1 MKTDF
6 NIAVLPGD
14 GIGPEVVQ
22 EALKIFKIIE
32 SKLGLKISI
41 SEAPVGG
48 TAYEATGHP
57 LPEASMETARN
68 ADAILL
74 GAVGGPKWENI
85 DFSLRPERALLGLR
99 SSLGLYANLRPVRIF
114 PALVDASTLKREVV
128 EGLDLLVVRELTGGI
143 YFGEPRGVD
152 TLADGTRRGFNTLVY
167 TEPEIERIARIALDV
182 ARKRTKYVCS
192 VDKAHVLEATGF
204 WREVVTNLHSS
215 YSDVELSHM
224 YVDNCAMQLVRNP
237 KQFDVIV
244 TTNMF
249 GDILSDEASM
259 LTGSI
264 GMLPSASLGEK
275 HAMYEPIHGSA
286 PDIAGQKLA
295 NPLATILS
303 VGMMF
308 KYSLDREEPNTWIES
323 AVESVLEKGVRTRDI
338 MSPGMKE
345 VGTQT
350 MGDLVAEE
358 LEKKKNG

>member
-1 MKTDF
+1 
-6 NIAVLPGD
+6 
-14 GIGPEVVQ
+14 
-22 EALKIFKIIE
+22 
-32 SKLGLKISI
+32 
-41 SEAPVGG
+41 
-48 TAYEATGHP
+48 
-57 LPEASMETARN
+57 
-68 ADAILL
+68 
-74 GAVGGPKWENI
+74 
-85 DFSLRPERALLGLR
+85 
-99 SSLGLYANLRPVRIF
+99 
-114 PALVDASTLKREVV
+114 
-128 EGLDLLVVRELTGGI
+128 
-143 YFGEPRGVD
+143 
-152 TLADGTRRGFNTLVY
+152 
-167 TEPEIERIARIALDV
+167 
-182 ARKRTKYVCS
+182 
-192 VDKAHVLEATGF
+192 
-204 WREVVTNLHSS
+204 
-215 YSDVELSHM
+215 
-224 YVDNCAMQLVRNP
+224 
-237 KQFDVIV
+237 VIV

-264 GMLPSASLGEK
+264 GMLPSASFGEK